1 MSKSIFL
8 FGAAAGLAACGQSAD
23 NSTLN
28 APANAAEAEKARPAY
43 CFFTDD
49 HTKGWKVST
58 DKSGNVIVTGKGYA
72 DDTRYKAIFGP
83 PEVSGNRAEI
93 APTLAQNDTGY
104 ASPDNWWDLKAT
116 IPNSAAVTSVTVKC
130 GEETRATLQVPRRG

>member
-1 MSKSIFL
+1 MRKSIFL
-8 FGAAAGLAACGQSAD
+8 LGAAAGLAACGQSAND
-23 NSTLN
+23 SSSN
-28 APANAAEAEKARPAY
+28 ATTNTAAAENPRPAY

-49 HTKGWKVST
+49 HIKGWKVST

-83 PEVSGNRAEI
+83 PTVTGSTAEI

-104 ASPDNWWDLKAT
+104 ASRDNWWEMKAT
-116 IPNSAAVTSVTVKC
+116 IPGSGAVTSVSVKC
-130 GEETRATLQVPRRG
+130 GDQTRATLEVPRKA